1 MLSVSFSL
9 FVDKRQVVLSGKST
23 VVREI
28 VKRLGNSVEKQT
40 PLPHMLE
47 DRRQFDD
54 HLPVLFRRLYY
65 SVGNYIASNEVRQ
78 ILSTRP
84 VVMDR

>member
-1 MLSVSFSL
+1 M
-9 FVDKRQVVLSGKST
+9 
-23 VVREI
+23 VREI

-40 PLPHMLE
+40 PPPRMLE

-54 HLPVLFRRLYY
+54 HLPVLFRRLSY

-84 VVMDR
+84 VVMDRLVLAIDFNKNKVIYIQAGVC